1 MDNVEFE
8 LTYAALKMFGK
19 QLYSNVGSAIAEL
32 VANGLD
38 AGAKEVYVA
47 INVINKHN
55 ATVEILDNGAGMTY
69 ADIKEHYIKIGYN
82 KRKNTV
88 MEYNKMLGRK
98 GIGKLAALYLSDC
111 FSIVTKNSQQNQ
123 MHWKL
128 DVAGMQDETK
138 PILRNVKTNIP
149 EYLICKTKW
158 EEQKHGTY
166 IFLENVDFDRFGERG
181 FEALESRLSNFFL
194 YDKLDV
200 KININIVTK
209 MEEIGKFKEIK
220 KRTAFKNMVCIY
232 TDDVD
237 EFDKKEKIRGNAYEL
252 PYENKLGDNKK
263 FVGISEVRPFT
274 DILAKDE
281 LEGEYR
287 NIPYKLK
294 GWIGIHSSI
303 DKDVAENND
312 KRYLK
317 NQFYNPNQLRVYVRN
332 KLGMNNMLEHLGIT
346 RAFGNYIEGEV
357 VFDILDDDG
366 LEDIATAGRQ
376 DFDTQD
382 DRFILLKNMMTKLG
396 NALVAKRQKVA
407 DEIKKVRK
415 EEDNNISTN
424 AKVIY
429 KRDLHK
435 EIEALTDY
443 NEESKAAFETILV
456 NKIEGN
462 PKLEPKAQ
470 YTVFLSHASKD
481 SMISDCIFYY
491 LRSLGFNGDL
501 ADKQCEIFYSSS
513 GMDSENLEPL
523 SKVIRDAIIA
533 KNNDILF
540 LASKN
545 FMNSPFCL
553 FEGGAAWATRAID
566 EYKIMAM
573 NYNDIPTFL
582 TNGKSEIVL
591 GMREEK
597 DFELDAK
604 KYNDFILILNRLI
617 THLNKNREIRG
628 IKTVELLPKVKF
640 PDKVQLS
647 KENKVE
653 SDYMDQTVLAY
664 WNTYIKN
671 NAKRYIEE
679 NLLNKENINLGK

>member
-1 MDNVEFE
+1 MENVEFE

-32 VANGLD
+32 VANGID
-38 AGAKEVYVA
+38 AGAEEVYVA
-47 INVINKHN
+47 INVIDKHN

-82 KRKNTV
+82 KRKNTSIGH
-88 MEYNKMLGRK
+88 NKMLGRK

-128 DVAGMQDETK
+128 DVTGMQDETK
-138 PILRNVKTNIP
+138 PILKDVGLSVP
-149 EYLICKTKW
+149 ENLICKAMW
-158 EEQKHGTY
+158 EKQMQGTY
-166 IFLENVDFDRFGERG
+166 IFLENVDFERFGEKG

-194 YDKLDV
+194 YDELGV
-200 KININIVTK
+200 KININIATK
-209 MEEIGKFKEIK
+209 KEEIGKFKEIK
-220 KRTAFKNMVCIY
+220 KKTAFKNMVCIY
-232 TDDVD
+232 TDDID
-237 EFDKKEKIRGNAYEL
+237 EFNKREKIIGNTYEL

-263 FVGISEVRPFT
+263 FVGITEVKAFT
-274 DILAKDE
+274 EILDKDE
-281 LEGEYR
+281 IEGKYK
-287 NIPYKLK
+287 NISYKLK
-294 GWIGIHSSI
+294 GWIGVHSSI

-312 KRYLK
+312 SRYLK

-332 KLGMNNMLEHLGIT
+332 KLGMNNMLEHLGIA

-357 VFDILDDDG
+357 VFDILDDDE

-376 DFDTQD
+376 DFDSQD
-382 DRFILLKNMMTKLG
+382 DRFILLKEMMTKLG
-396 NALVAKRQKVA
+396 NSLVSKRQKVA

-415 EEDNNISTN
+415 EEDNYISAN
-424 AKVIY
+424 AKAIY
-429 KRDLHK
+429 KRELHK

-443 NEESKAAFETILV
+443 NEESKAAFETVLV

-481 SMISDCIFYY
+481 SMISDCIYYY
-491 LRSLGFNGDL
+491 LKSLGFNGDL
-501 ADKQCEIFYSSS
+501 SDKQCEIFYSSS

-523 SKVIRDAIIA
+523 SQVIRDAIIA

-591 GMREEK
+591 GMVEEK

-604 KYNDFILILNRLI
+604 KYNDFILVLNRLI
-617 THLNKNREIRG
+617 NHLNKNREIRG
-628 IKTVELLPKVKF
+628 EQTVDLLSKVIF

-647 KENKVE
+647 REKKAET
-653 SDYMDQTVLAY
+653 DYMDQTVLEY
-664 WNTYIKN
+664 WNTYIRD
-671 NAKRYIEE
+671 NAKTYI
-679 NLLNKENINLGK
+679 KENSLK